1 LNRAIFDLCRKV
13 IAESMIMGIAQVDED
28 RVEDGK

>member
-1 LNRAIFDLCRKV
+1 LGGCCGKV
-13 IAESMIMGIAQVDED
+13 IAEPMIIGIAQVEED